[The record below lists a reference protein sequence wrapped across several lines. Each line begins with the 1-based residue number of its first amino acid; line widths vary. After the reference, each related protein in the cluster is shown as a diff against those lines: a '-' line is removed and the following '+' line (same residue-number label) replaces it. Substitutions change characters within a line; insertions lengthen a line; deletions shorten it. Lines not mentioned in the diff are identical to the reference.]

1 MQREGPKYIG
11 EPSIEALASGLGTL
25 GRYGDDYM
33 VHAAEGETVVPAEI
47 LAANPGLKHQL
58 FMQMRMM
65 GIKDPN
71 RYVVGNALNSINPL
85 TGQPEF
91 WFKKIFRA
99 VKKVF
104 KKVAPIIVPIIG
116 NMIAPGIGGP
126 IASALLTKVQGGN
139 WGDALKSAAM
149 SYGAQTLGAG
159 VKQMLSTP
167 GGGIGD
173 LWSGIKSGAMA
184 PWKAAGN
191 LFSAGSQNPL
201 AQGIFGPRGA
211 NLIFSEG
218 AKGIAPY
225 TSTMDAIFPSY
236 NPSPGTG
243 GFTTAQGQIV
253 GNRPV
258 TAQEQLMQQQRLA
271 LQGPSTD
278 ITPAQDFS
286 TGSSRVDAGYDKT
299 LVKQLGTPAPGS
311 AFTVDDAGSYAG
323 TDANRWRTGSRYS
336 PGDPPTGVRIDGSV
350 TTGGDVTDAARP
362 SISQSGGTG
371 LTTDASQPG
380 WLERNLGKDAA
391 RGLYQGIG
399 SAAIPAAVAGIV
411 YVMSEDEDEPNPDE
425 SQMTPPQVKAWD
437 EYNSNRTRDDWDTW
451 KHTDEAAA
459 ILVRAGIYGPQYSAE
474 DVANITG
481 VTQQQAQQSQRNL
494 YPGLISPLGSAS
506 GGIAS
511 LQGGG
516 EIEGPGTGTS
526 DSIPARLSDGEFVMT
541 AESVR
546 NAGKGDRNLGAARMY
561 DLMERF
567 EGAPA

>member
-65 GIKDPN
+65 GITDPN
-71 RYVVGNALNSINPL
+71 RYVVGNALNSINPI

-91 WFKKIFRA
+91 WFKKIWKSI
-99 VKKVF
+99 KKVL
-104 KKVAPIIVPIIG
+104 KKVAPIIVPMIG
-116 NMIAPGIGGP
+116 NIIAPGIGGP

-149 SYGAQTLGAG
+149 AYGAQTLGAG
-159 VKQMLSTP
+159 IRGLSQGAT
-167 GGGIGD
+167 G
-173 LWSGIKSGAMA
+173 SGMEGFWTGLKKGALA
-184 PWKAAGN
+184 PWDAASN
-191 LFSAGSQNPL
+191 IFSSGKLNPL

-225 TSTMDAIFPSY
+225 ASTMDAIFPSY
-236 NPSPGTG
+236 QSSPAMIGSPPTSPTANVNQGNQAATRAGGTNVWEQRALDAG
-243 GFTTAQGQIV
+243 AQPGVQAD
-253 GNRPV
+253 P
-258 TAQEQLMQQQRLA
+258 RLIDQA
-271 LQGPSTD
+271 GAGAD
-278 ITPAQDFS
+278 DFS
-286 TGSSRVDAGYDKT
+286 
-299 LVKQLGTPAPGS
+299 Q
-311 AFTVDDAGSYAG
+311 TVSH
-323 TDANRWRTGSRYS
+323 R
-336 PGDPPTGVRIDGSV
+336 GVGPQMRST
-350 TTGGDVTDAARP
+350 TTGDGDWTY
-362 SISQSGGTG
+362 
-371 LTTDASQPG
+371 
-380 WLERNLGKDAA
+380 LEGGKDAA
-391 RGLYQGIG
+391 TIDTGGKSWLEGTKVGDWLDRN
-399 SAAIPAAVAGIV
+399 PAVARIGEKV
-411 YVMSEDEDEPNPDE
+411 LSTTAGPLAVTGLTYYLASEDEDPEPSPE
-425 SQMTPPQVKAWD
+425 ELAKMTDPQSYAWQQ
-437 EYNSNRTRDDWDTW
+437 YNANRTRDDWTTW
-451 KHTDEAAA
+451 RTTDEARSLLAE
-459 ILVRAGIYGPQYSAE
+459 AGIYGPQYELA
-474 DVANITG
+474 DIARITG
-481 VTQQQAQQSQRNL
+481 VPQSEIDQSRI
-494 YPGLISPLGSAS
+494 YGAS

-516 EIEGPGTGTS
+516 EIAGPGTGTS

-561 DLMERF
+561 DLMQRF

>member
-65 GIKDPN
+65 GITDPN
-71 RYVVGNALNSINPL
+71 RYVVGNALNSINPI

-91 WFKKIFRA
+91 WFKKIWKSI
-99 VKKVF
+99 KKVL
-104 KKVAPIIVPIIG
+104 KKVAPIIVPMIG
-116 NMIAPGIGGP
+116 NIIAPGIGGP

-149 SYGAQTLGAG
+149 AYGAQTLGAG
-159 VKQMLSTP
+159 IRGLSQGAT
-167 GGGIGD
+167 G
-173 LWSGIKSGAMA
+173 SGMEGFWTGLKKGALA
-184 PWKAAGN
+184 PWDAASN
-191 LFSAGSQNPL
+191 IFSSGKLNPL

-225 TSTMDAIFPSY
+225 ASTMDAIFPSY
-236 NPSPGTG
+236 QSSPAMSQVGGPTKMGATTSRMGALERNTYGLGTAEHRAALQNVPAGYQGTTLNQGPVQADPRLIDQAGAGADDFSQTVSHRGVGPQMRSTSTGDGDWTYLEGGKDAATIDTG
-243 GFTTAQGQIV
+243 GKSWLEGTKV
-253 GNRPV
+253 G
-258 TAQEQLMQQQRLA
+258 
-271 LQGPSTD
+271 D
-278 ITPAQDFS
+278 
-286 TGSSRVDAGYDKT
+286 
-299 LVKQLGTPAPGS
+299 
-311 AFTVDDAGSYAG
+311 
-323 TDANRWRTGSRYS
+323 
-336 PGDPPTGVRIDGSV
+336 
-350 TTGGDVTDAARP
+350 
-362 SISQSGGTG
+362 
-371 LTTDASQPG
+371 
-380 WLERNLGKDAA
+380 WLERN
-391 RGLYQGIG
+391 
-399 SAAIPAAVAGIV
+399 PAVARIGEKV
-411 YVMSEDEDEPNPDE
+411 LSTTAGPLAVTGLTYYLASEDEDPEPSPE
-425 SQMTPPQVKAWD
+425 ELAKMTDPQSYAWQQ
-437 EYNSNRTRDDWDTW
+437 YNANRTRDDWTTW
-451 KHTDEAAA
+451 RTTDEARSLLAE
-459 ILVRAGIYGPQYSAE
+459 AGIYGPQYELA
-474 DVANITG
+474 DIARITG
-481 VTQQQAQQSQRNL
+481 VPQSEIDQSRIF
-494 YPGLISPLGSAS
+494 GAS

-516 EIEGPGTGTS
+516 EIAGPGTGTS

-561 DLMERF
+561 DLMQRF